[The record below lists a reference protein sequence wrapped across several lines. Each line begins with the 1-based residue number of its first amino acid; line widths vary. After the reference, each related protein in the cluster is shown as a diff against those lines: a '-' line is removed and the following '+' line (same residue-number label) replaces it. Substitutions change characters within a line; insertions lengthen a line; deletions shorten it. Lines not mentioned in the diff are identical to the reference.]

1 MLPFPI
7 LDDILV
13 KFLREDVGFGDI
25 TSESLISPLVTAEGR
40 IITRSTGILAGTPF
54 AKRLF
59 ELVDVSVTLPV
70 QDGTALTPGDA
81 VLMFK
86 GRAINILL
94 AERVVLNILT
104 RLSGIA
110 TATHQVVSI
119 AQQTNPNVR
128 IAATRKTTPGFRYF
142 EKYAVQIGQGDPHRF
157 GLSDAVLIKDNHLI
171 LIESI
176 PRAIELAKQNVSFG
190 KIIEIEVESVNDA
203 VLAAKHNADA
213 ILLDNMSTTTIE
225 DVDRSL
231 KELNLRKR
239 VILEASGGITL
250 QNVAEYAEYVDIVSL
265 GALTHSVTA
274 LDFSLEL
281 EYPNQE

>member
-86 GRAINILL
+86 GRAKNILL

-110 TATHQVVSI
+110 TATHQVVLI

-176 PRAIELAKQNVSFG
+176 PRALELAKQNVSFG

-281 EYPNQE
+281 EYPNHE

>member
-1 MLPFPI
+1 
-7 LDDILV
+7 
-13 KFLREDVGFGDI
+13 
-25 TSESLISPLVTAEGR
+25 
-40 IITRSTGILAGTPF
+40 
-54 AKRLF
+54 
-59 ELVDVSVTLPV
+59 
-70 QDGTALTPGDA
+70 
-81 VLMFK
+81 MFK
-86 GRAINILL
+86 GRAKNILL
-94 AERVVLNILT
+94 AERVVLNILA

-176 PRAIELAKQNVSFG
+176 PRALELAKQNVSFG

-203 VLAAKHNADA
+203 ILAAKHKADA
-213 ILLDNMSTTTIE
+213 ILLDNMSTTTIK

-231 KELNLRKR
+231 KELNLRKG